1 MPFPRVRLVACFFA
15 LFAGVT
21 LSMPGNTTHAAEP
34 YRVLSPVGRTASPA
48 VLLVPGC
55 SGFVATNGVNLYDER
70 AGELQAAGYLV
81 VFVDYLARRNLT
93 DCAGGRDVSR
103 AEIGSDILEAAAWVL
118 EQAGVAPGKI
128 FVIGWSYGGGGV
140 LAALAS
146 MPQGPPPLFA
156 KAVMY
161 YPDCRRAMPWSSADV
176 SALMLMGAI
185 DEVAR
190 PALCDAVIKAVPSN
204 TLRTIL
210 YPNAR
215 HSFDVR
221 SLPESAQLGAIGYNA
236 EAAQASWTTVL
247 DFLR

>member
-1 MPFPRVRLVACFFA
+1 MPYPCVRLAVRLFA

-21 LSMPGNTTHAAEP
+21 LSLPVNTTNAAEP
-34 YRVLSPVGRTASPA
+34 YRVLAPAGGAASPA

-55 SGFVATNGVNLYDER
+55 SGFVATNGVNLYEER

-118 EQAGVAPGKI
+118 GQAGVAPGKI

-146 MPQGPPPLFA
+146 MPRGPPLLA
-156 KAVMY
+156 RAVMY
-161 YPDCRRAMPWSSADV
+161 YPDCRRAMPWSSPEI
-176 SALMLMGAI
+176 SALMLMGAS

-190 PALCDAVIKAVPSN
+190 PALCDAVIKAAPANS
-204 TLRTIL
+204 LRTIL

-221 SLPESAQLGAIGYNA
+221 SLPESAQLGAVGYNQ

>member
-1 MPFPRVRLVACFFA
+1 
-15 LFAGVT
+15 
-21 LSMPGNTTHAAEP
+21 
-34 YRVLSPVGRTASPA
+34 

-55 SGFVATNGVNLYDER
+55 SGFVATNGLNLYEER
-70 AGELQAAGYLV
+70 AGELRAAGYFV
-81 VFVDYLARRNLT
+81 VLVDYLARRNLT

-103 AEIGSDILEAAAWVL
+103 AEIGSDILEAAAWVQG
-118 EQAGVAPGKI
+118 QAGVAPGKVS
-128 FVIGWSYGGGGV
+128 VIGWSYGAGGV
-140 LAALAS
+140 LAALTA
-146 MPQGPPPLFA
+146 MPQEPPLLA

-161 YPDCRRAMPWSSADV
+161 YPDCRRAMPWSSPEV
-176 SALMLMGAI
+176 SALMLMGAS

-190 PALCDAVIKAVPSN
+190 PALCDAVIKAAPANS
-204 TLRTIL
+204 LRTIL

-221 SLPESAQLGAIGYNA
+221 SLPESAQLGAVGYNA